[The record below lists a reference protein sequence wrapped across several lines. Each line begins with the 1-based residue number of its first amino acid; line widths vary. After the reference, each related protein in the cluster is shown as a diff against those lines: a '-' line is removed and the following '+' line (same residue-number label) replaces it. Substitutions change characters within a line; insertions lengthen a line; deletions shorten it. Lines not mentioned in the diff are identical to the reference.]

1 MLKNAY
7 ECEPKPRDFLD
18 EEAGEKR
25 LDKSPDLNLNYTA
38 RHVIAVLLSVGVD
51 GYL

>member
-7 ECEPKPRDFLD
+7 ECEPKLRDFLE

-25 LDKSPDLNLNYTA
+25 LDKSPDLNLNYAA